1 MLCEVVSTSRLGNYL
16 LHGGGCTLAM
26 VIGVSAK
33 YLAAVILIVGE
44 LRLSQEEEPNSS
56 LDMSGLEA
64 Q

>member
-1 MLCEVVSTSRLGNYL
+1 
-16 LHGGGCTLAM
+16 M